1 MKYLKLVALVVLF
14 SWAGKAS
21 ACKCANNSDKID
33 KPTDLK
39 PYEFIA
45 LVKVGKPDTLAAGN
59 DGRSTMKWNI
69 NIIEKFKGQDI
80 TAIADRPYFTS
91 CNIGLQTGDEWL
103 LFGKIVDG
111 QLSIVAC
118 DRNTPYKRINGEH
131 HWRSPFGTSLLDRL
145 RSLYPPEKG
154 TLPPPRR
161 ERKNSVLVDT
171 VAVVNDRTGKY
182 K

>member
-1 MKYLKLVALVVLF
+1 MKYLKLAALVVLF

-21 ACKCANNSDKID
+21 ACKCAGNNDKID

-45 LVKVGKPDTLAAGN
+45 LVKVGQLDTVAAGN

-69 NIIEKFKGQDI
+69 SIIEKFKGQDI
-80 TAIADRPYFTS
+80 TAIVDKPYFTS

-118 DRNTPYKRINGEH
+118 DRNTPYKRINGAH
-131 HWRSPFGTSLLDRL
+131 HWRAEYSTSILARL
-145 RSLYPPEKG
+145 RSLYPPEKA

-161 ERKNSVLVDT
+161 ERTNPVQSDT
-171 VAVVNDRTGKY
+171 VAVVDDRIKL
-182 K
+182 

>member
-1 MKYLKLVALVVLF
+1 MVILF

-21 ACKCANNSDKID
+21 ACKCASNNDKID

-45 LVKVGKPDTLAAGN
+45 LVKVGQLDTVATGN
-59 DGRSTMKWNI
+59 DGRNTMKWNI

-80 TAIADRPYFTS
+80 TAIVDRPYFTS

-118 DRNTPYKRINGEH
+118 DRNTPYKRVNEAA
-131 HWRSPFGTSLLDRL
+131 HWRSPFGAPLLDRL
-145 RSLYPPEKG
+145 RSLYPPVKA

-161 ERKNSVLVDT
+161 ERKNSVLSDT
-171 VAVVNDRTGKY
+171 VAVADDRSRLRK
-182 K
+182 

>member
-1 MKYLKLVALVVLF
+1 MRYLKLAVLVVLF

-21 ACKCANNSDKID
+21 ACKCAGNSDKID

-45 LVKVGKPDTLAAGN
+45 LVKVGKLDTLTSGN
-59 DGRSTMKWNI
+59 GGHSTMKWNF

-80 TAIADRPYFTS
+80 TAIVDRPYFTS

-103 LFGKIVDG
+103 IFGKIVDG

-118 DRNTPYKRINGEH
+118 DRNTPYKRVNRAY
-131 HWRSPFGTSLLDRL
+131 HWRAEYGESMLDRL
-145 RSLYPPEKG
+145 RSLYPPEKA

-161 ERKNSVLVDT
+161 ERKNSALVDT
-171 VAVVNDRTGKY
+171 VAVMDDRPGKH